1 MTRVTNFGRKRTY
14 VQAGFDNEP
23 QASTASNDT
32 STQNQDANAPQYIGD
47 EPETKKRKRVRSK
60 KTKFADA
67 DATAADGQSK
77 GGDMAEGE
85 EGAER
90 DGEAAER
97 RSKKSKFGDK
107 GKHVNKFDKRRQKG
121 DVHFT

>member
-23 QASTASNDT
+23 QVQTASNDT
-32 STQNQDANAPQYIGD
+32 STQDQDASASQEIGH

-60 KTKFADA
+60 KTKFSDA

-77 GGDMAEGE
+77 GGDMADGE
-85 EGAER
+85 VGAEH
-90 DGEAAER
+90 GGATEQ
-97 RSKKSKFGDK
+97 RSKKSRFGDK
-107 GKHVNKFDKRRQKG
+107 GKQVNRFDKRRQKG
-121 DVHFT
+121 DV